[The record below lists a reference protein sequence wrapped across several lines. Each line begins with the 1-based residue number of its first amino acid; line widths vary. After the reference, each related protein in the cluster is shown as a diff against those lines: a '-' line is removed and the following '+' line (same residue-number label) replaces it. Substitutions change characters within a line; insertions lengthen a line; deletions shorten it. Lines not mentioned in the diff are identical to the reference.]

1 MAHAG
6 GLKNRTLGE
15 ILEDKARKNGAKA
28 FVHFKD
34 EIASYEQMNERAN
47 RAANWFLSMGLE
59 KGDKVVI
66 LLSNCLE
73 WLYVWL
79 GLAKI
84 GVVAVPLNTHHKG
97 ALLQYSVNHCD
108 ARFMVVSKDLV
119 DRIRSIRAGLTTLS
133 TLVVHPNNDGCSD
146 LGLDTIPF
154 PQLLSALPTSPD
166 ADVKC
171 DDDLMILYTTDST
184 GPSQGVVSPHGQYV
198 REGEQ
203 RARLVSMMPN
213 DVFYCASPLYHI
225 VPLGDMLMSCLIA
238 DASMVISDR
247 MSTRRFWRNA
257 GKYGATVS
265 IVWGSTMRR
274 LYAQPPRE
282 DDAANSLRL
291 LLVPDAP
298 ESTHEAFER
307 RFNLTVAEGYGL
319 TEVNPV
325 FACIPE
331 ERKIGSC
338 GKAVEDLEVKIFDDN
353 DNELPPGETGEIVCR
368 PTKPHIMM
376 KEYYKMPDK
385 TLERWRN
392 LWFHTDDYG
401 YQDEEGY
408 FYFVEGKNSAI
419 KYRGENIS
427 PFEVEEIINSHHSV
441 LESVIVGVPS
451 ELGGQDVKVLV
462 QLRKGH
468 TLVPEQLIEYCEQ
481 RMAFF
486 MVPRY
491 IEFVDEFP
499 RTTTGEILKRD
510 LKIITAETWDRE
522 RAGYTIKRG

>member
-1 MAHAG
+1 MAQETA
-6 GLKNRTLGE
+6 LKNRTLGE

-66 LLSNCLE
+66 LLNNCLE

-79 GLAKI
+79 RLAKI

-97 ALLQYSVNHCD
+97 TLLQYSVNHCD
-108 ARFMVVSKDLV
+108 ARLMVIGKDFI
-119 DRIRSIRAGLTTLS
+119 DRIKSIRGGLTTLS
-133 TLVVHPNNDGCSD
+133 TLVVYPNNDGLSD

-154 PQLLSALPTSPD
+154 PQLLSAPPTSPA

-198 REGEQ
+198 WDGEQ

-225 VPLGDMLMSCLIA
+225 VPLGDMLMSCLIG
-238 DASMVISDR
+238 DASMVVSDR
-247 MSTRRFWRNA
+247 MSTRRFWRDA
-257 GKYGATVS
+257 SKYGATVS
-265 IVWGSTMRR
+265 VVWGSAMRR
-274 LYAQPPRE
+274 LYMQPPRD
-282 DDAANSLRL
+282 DDADNSLRL

-298 ESTHEAFER
+298 ESIHEAFER

-325 FACIPE
+325 FACTPE

-353 DNELPPGETGEIVCR
+353 DNELQAGEIGEIVCR

-376 KEYYKMPDK
+376 KEYYKMPEK
-385 TLERWRN
+385 TLERWRSS
-392 LWFHTDDYG
+392 WFHTDDYG

-408 FYFVEGKNSAI
+408 FYFVGAKNDGI
-419 KYRGENIS
+419 KYRGENVS
-427 PFEVEEIINSHHSV
+427 PYEVERIINSHSDV
-441 LESVIVGVPS
+441 VESAVVGVPS
-451 ELGGQDVKVLV
+451 DLGGGDVKVLIRV
-462 QLRKGH
+462 KQGKDVG
-468 TLVPEQLIEYCEQ
+468 PERLMQFCEE
-481 RMAFF
+481 RMASF

-499 RTTTGEILKRD
+499 KTEAGDILKRD
-510 LKIITAETWDRE
+510 LRTITDKTWDRE
-522 RAGYTIKRG
+522 RVGYKIKPN